1 MGQMT
6 GNTKNKSLIGSEELG
21 ATDKTVSFDA
31 SVTFRKDVA
40 GWRHLG
46 RLPKE

>member
-1 MGQMT
+1 MQHGSVKAFVG
-6 GNTKNKSLIGSEELG
+6 GNRKHRT
-21 ATDKTVSFDA
+21 
-31 SVTFRKDVA
+31 VTFRKDVA